1 MIVSLICT
9 SVIMFAR
16 VQECIKKG
24 KDSLL
29 LITCLIILNFA
40 FFLIHVAKFYISSH
54 KKQFMSKHIQVLFFL
69 KQIVLIWTLGRL
81 VTKSIPKLASIIFV
95 LNAEMPI
102 LFTAGAAS
110 KFSNHGEIV
119 LFFQPISLSTV
130 CEFWGHVLWSVTALY
145 S

>member
-1 MIVSLICT
+1 
-9 SVIMFAR
+9 MFAR

-69 KQIVLIWTLGRL
+69 KQIVLI
-81 VTKSIPKLASIIFV
+81 
-95 LNAEMPI
+95 
-102 LFTAGAAS
+102 
-110 KFSNHGEIV
+110 
-119 LFFQPISLSTV
+119 
-130 CEFWGHVLWSVTALY
+130 
-145 S
+145 